1 MGACSSNEEVEI
13 DRNVEKHL
21 KRDAESQ
28 RNMHRLL
35 LLGAGESGK
44 STIYKQSVDI
54 YGKGYSTHARMQYSS
69 IIHANVIRSMR
80 TLIFESEKRANLSDF
95 KETNYDAK
103 VFCISPDLQE
113 ATNAVLNARRDENAM
128 YVLTPDL
135 ALDVDRLWHDKGV
148 RKVYEERAKFQL
160 FDSADYFFDRVKEL
174 AMEGYVPSFEHMLRC
189 RVQTTGISEHEFS
202 IDNNIFRIVDVGG
215 QRSERKKWIR
225 CFEGVTCVVFVAA
238 ISTYDQV
245 LFEDSETNR
254 LHEALNI
261 FEEVSNAEWFT
272 KTSMILF
279 LNKVYLNTTFFLIS
293 HLVKKNIL
301 SVGSLR

>member
-1 MGACSSNEEVEI
+1 
-13 DRNVEKHL
+13 
-21 KRDAESQ
+21 
-28 RNMHRLL
+28 
-35 LLGAGESGK
+35 
-44 STIYKQSVDI
+44 
-54 YGKGYSTHARMQYSS
+54 
-69 IIHANVIRSMR
+69 
-80 TLIFESEKRANLSDF
+80 
-95 KETNYDAK
+95 
-103 VFCISPDLQE
+103 
-113 ATNAVLNARRDENAM
+113 M

-279 LNKVYLNTTFFLIS
+279 LNKSDLYAEKIKKVPITVCPALRDYDGPDSDANLSLKYMASVFLDCNRTSKPIYV
-293 HLVKKNIL
+293 HVTCATNRENFQRVFVAVKDTVLRENLRRAGLLVQHH
-301 SVGSLR
+301 